1 MQWPSLP
8 KAAITMLP
16 SQTDHV
22 QLQEKRIPTNCDCH
36 NCNWTFLSALSA
48 GALGSQTTL
57 NIRSEDITVGHRGIL
72 VLLSY
77 MSNSFGSDH
86 LFQTSSHTCKKREIV
101 EIYLRNF

>member
-22 QLQEKRIPTNCDCH
+22 QLQEKRIPTNCDSH

-57 NIRSEDITVGHRGIL
+57 NIRPEDIIMGHRGIL
-72 VLLSY
+72 VLRSY
-77 MSNSFGSDH
+77 MSKSLGSDH
-86 LFQTSSHTCKKREIV
+86 IFQTSSHCM
-101 EIYLRNF
+101 